1 MRPDERRID
10 VRKPLEHLAYLSL
23 PMNNGGVVLD
33 VSVGG
38 LGFQAIAPVETD
50 GPIHF
55 RFAIGSGPTIKAV
68 GELAWKDETGK
79 IGGLRFTELPE
90 EIREQIR
97 LWADP
102 SKMQVQTRANS
113 EAKTRVLDIPAVDP
127 AIVTIVDARGE
138 AVLAP
143 AVNIPAAA
151 PVIESAALARG
162 IGADLAPVV
171 VPVVATRPADFHHP
185 LLYSLKP
192 AIYSAP
198 FYELSMFPL
207 SLIREQPRA
216 AAVAASHSVAIR
228 QHPVAAVGL
237 IIALAF
243 VVSTGILAYVSTSR
257 EGELLFDWG
266 AKMWG
271 GFSSQLIPRDSAS
284 PENSA
289 PDSSITIP
297 R

>member
-1 MRPDERRID
+1 MQPDERRIN

-33 VSVGG
+33 LSVGG
-38 LGFQAIAPVETD
+38 LGFQAIAPVEAV

-55 RFAIGSGPTIKAV
+55 RFAIGSGPRIKAV

-79 IGGLRFTELPE
+79 IGGLRFTELSE

-102 SKMQVQTRANS
+102 SKTQAQTLAS
-113 EAKTRVLDIPAVDP
+113 AESKTRVVDIPAVEP
-127 AIVTIVDARGE
+127 AIVTVVASSGK
-138 AVLAP
+138 AFLAP

-151 PVIESAALARG
+151 PVIEAAALARG
-162 IGADLAPVV
+162 IGADLAPVA
-171 VPVVATRPADFHHP
+171 ATRPADFYHP
-185 LLYSLKP
+185 ILYSLKP
-192 AIYSAP
+192 PIYSAP

-207 SLIREQPRA
+207 SLIPAPRETGVA
-216 AAVAASHSVAIR
+216 AAHSLVIR

-271 GFSSQLIPRDSAS
+271 GFSSQLIPQDSTPSA
-284 PENSA
+284 NSA
-289 PDSSITIP
+289 QGSSKTIQ